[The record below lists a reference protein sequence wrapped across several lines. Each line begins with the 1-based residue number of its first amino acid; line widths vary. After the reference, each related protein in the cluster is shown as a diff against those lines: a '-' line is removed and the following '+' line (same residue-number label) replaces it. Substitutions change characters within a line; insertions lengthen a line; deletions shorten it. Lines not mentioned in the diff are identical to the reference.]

1 MNIRTLLGLAA
12 AGIALCS
19 CQSDSY
25 KINGYASKLNNGD
38 TITLALEDHKQKILG
53 QTLVTNGNFKFSG
66 VTDTTI
72 FCRAYLNRD
81 PLTYVSFF
89 LEPGDITI
97 ELNPYPAQSTVSGTV
112 LNNEWQGLNDSV
124 QMLGYQLIRIAEKAS
139 KTQNED
145 YRQTQSDIDSLHR
158 KISGCIT
165 NTASRNKDNVLGK
178 YIQENY
184 KEPEF
189 K

>member
-1 MNIRTLLGLAA
+1 MTGLM
-12 AGIALCS
+12 LCA

-25 KINGYASKLNNGD
+25 KINGYALHLNEGD
-38 TITLALEDHKQKILG
+38 TITLALEEHQQKILG
-53 QTLVTNGNFKFSG
+53 HTLVANGNFKFSG
-66 VTDTTI
+66 ITDTTI

-89 LEPGDITI
+89 LEPGDIAI
-97 ELNPYPAQSTVSGTV
+97 ELNPYPASSAVSGTV

-124 QMLGYQLIRIAEKAS
+124 QMLGYRLIRIAENSAKM
-139 KTQNED
+139 QNVD
-145 YRQTQSDIDSLHR
+145 RKQQQATIDSLHR
-158 KISGCIT
+158 KISACIK

-178 YIQENY
+178 YIRENY

>member
-1 MNIRTLLGLAA
+1 MKIKSLLRLAV
-12 AGIALCS
+12 AGIAFCS

-25 KINGYASKLNNGD
+25 KINGYALELKEGD
-38 TITLALEDHKQKILG
+38 TITLALEEHQKTILG
-53 QTLVTNGNFKFSG
+53 QTLVTNGNFKLTG
-66 VTDTTI
+66 ITDTTI

-97 ELNPYPAQSTVSGTV
+97 ELNPYPAPSAVSGTV

-124 QMLGYQLIRIAEKAS
+124 QMLGYQLIRIAENAS
-139 KTQNED
+139 RDQNID
-145 YRQTQSDIDSLHR
+145 PKQTQHSIDSLHR
-158 KISGCIT
+158 KISNCIK
-165 NTASRNKDNVLGK
+165 NTAQRNRDNVLGK
-178 YIQENY
+178 YIKNNY

>member
-1 MNIRTLLGLAA
+1 MNIRSLFGLAVV
-12 AGIALCS
+12 GIALCS

-25 KINGYASKLNNGD
+25 KINGYALDLQEGD
-38 TITLALEDHKQKILG
+38 TITLALEEHQQKILG
-53 QTLVTNGNFKFSG
+53 QTLVTNGNFKFLG
-66 VTDTTI
+66 TTDTTI

-97 ELNPYPAQSTVSGTV
+97 ELNPYPAPSAVSGTV

-124 QMLGYQLIRIAEKAS
+124 QMLGYQLIRLAENAS
-139 KTQNED
+139 RDQVTDHQ
-145 YRQTQSDIDSLHR
+145 QAQQAIDSLHR
-158 KISGCIT
+158 KISDCIK
-165 NTASRNKDNVLGK
+165 NTSQRNKDNVLGK
-178 YIQENY
+178 YIKENY

>member
-1 MNIRTLLGLAA
+1 MNIRFLFRLAA
-12 AGIALCS
+12 AGFILCS

-25 KINGYASKLNNGD
+25 KINGYALKLREGD
-38 TITLALEDHKQKILG
+38 TITLALEEHQPKILG
-53 QTLVTNGNFKFSG
+53 RTLVTNGNFKFSG
-66 VTDTTI
+66 TTDTII

-81 PLTYVSFF
+81 PLSYVSFF

-97 ELNPYPAQSTVSGTV
+97 ELNPYPAPSAVSGTV

-124 QMLGYQLIRIAEKAS
+124 QMLGYRLIKMAEQS
-139 KTQNED
+139 TKTQNVDRKQLEAI
-145 YRQTQSDIDSLHR
+145 IDSMHR
-158 KISGCIT
+158 EISGCIK
-165 NTASRNKDNVLGK
+165 NTARRNKDNVLGK

-189 K
+189 R

>member
-1 MNIRTLLGLAA
+1 MF
-12 AGIALCS
+12 CS

-25 KINGYASKLNNGD
+25 KIYGYASQLRDGD
-38 TITLALEDHKQKILG
+38 TITLALENHQQKILG
-53 QTLVTNGNFKFSG
+53 QTLVTNGNFRFSG
-66 VTDTTI
+66 ITDTTI
-72 FCRAYLNRD
+72 FCRAYLNKE

-89 LEPGDITI
+89 LEPGNITI
-97 ELNPYPAQSTVSGTV
+97 ELNPYPASSAVSGTT

-124 QMLGYQLIRIAEKAS
+124 QMLGYRLIRMAEKS
-139 KTQNED
+139 TQDPNAD
-145 YRQTQSDIDSLHR
+145 RQQIQIAIDSLHR
-158 KISGCIT
+158 TISSCIK

-178 YIQENY
+178 YIRENY